1 MIFYDRNKIDPNEPE
16 TMDAI
21 KKKSNLDM
29 FNGNSSDIGS
39 SYVKDPIAKNMQY
52 EFDDNLSMPRVD
64 EDIELGKF
72 ERVNYFNFLCG
83 IIYIQQQI

>member
-21 KKKSNLDM
+21 KKKNSLDM
-29 FNGNSSDIGS
+29 FYGNSSDIGS

-72 ERVNYFNFLCG
+72 ERVNHFNFLCG
-83 IIYIQQQI
+83 IL